1 MCGIAAILWAAEDT
15 PPSDAK
21 AAVLELAG
29 RCGIARRGPDSLD
42 ACVPA
47 PRVALAASVLTM
59 RSSGD
64 ATQPATDERGN
75 ALCWNGEWFQ
85 GGPAPDAA
93 DAPAV
98 LALLAEATADAPDAA
113 TAAWVTS
120 LDQTEEWI
128 FNLFEAGARGDA
140 ALDANF
146 PGSDRIEAAK
156 AKLARVVKL
165 LENWLE
171 NQRLTP
177 VYVDE

>member
-1 MCGIAAILWAAEDT
+1 MCGIAGILWAAAEDA
-15 PPSDAK
+15 PAADDAK
-21 AAVLELAG
+21 AAVLKLAD

-64 ATQPATDERGN
+64 ARQPATDERGN

-98 LALLAEATADAPDAA
+98 LALLAEMIR
-113 TAAWVTS
+113 VS
-120 LDQTEEWI
+120 
-128 FNLFEAGARGDA
+128 
-140 ALDANF
+140 
-146 PGSDRIEAAK
+146 
-156 AKLARVVKL
+156 VVKSSCPTNEMVL
-165 LENWLE
+165 
-171 NQRLTP
+171 
-177 VYVDE
+177 